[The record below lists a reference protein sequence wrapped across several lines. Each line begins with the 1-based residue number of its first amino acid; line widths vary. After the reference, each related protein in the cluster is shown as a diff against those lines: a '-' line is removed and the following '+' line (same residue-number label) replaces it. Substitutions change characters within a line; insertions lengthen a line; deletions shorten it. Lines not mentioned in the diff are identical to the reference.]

1 MKKLHWLA
9 LRYETCPACSK
20 GLTYLQMQKIY
31 ECRNGCGEFQISL
44 NKFKEYVGKVFISK
58 NDYAYKTKAKTT
70 MQGYYKASQ
79 GECISKYAAKNLI
92 ALPY

>member
-20 GLTYLQMQKIY
+20 GLTYLSMQKIY

-44 NKFKEYVGKVFISK
+44 NKFKEYVGEVFISK
-58 NDYAYKTKAKTT
+58 NDYAYKTKIKTT
-70 MQGYYKASQ
+70 MQGYYLAKS
-79 GECISKYAAKNLI
+79 GDSLPVYATKDLI
-92 ALPY
+92 TLPY

>member
-1 MKKLHWLA
+1 MKKLQWLA

-44 NKFKEYVGKVFISK
+44 DKFKEYVGEVFISK

-70 MQGYYKASQ
+70 MQSYYLASQ
-79 GECISKYAAKNLI
+79 GDIMPSYTSKDLI